1 MKNFFRILILS
12 MFVPFAYALNLE
24 TGDLGDDLGG
34 GIEQIVKDE
43 GQQDGESNRPVVR
56 PVKPIIEPDQ
66 SENGKPQESDASKP
80 KEPVTTKPIK
90 PVEPEEPVGKKP
102 SQTVSVTPEKPSG
115 QPGGTVSH
123 PGGGQQ
129 TGIGHDQQIENV
141 IGQIDALVNLWDHT
155 RSNLNAENR
164 DCKKDQVDEL
174 VDTLKSISS
183 NIDTLNKKLPI
194 VNNNKDSIGDCLD
207 KPKKD
212 YAACFQELPRSVVP
226 ALAAVSNSEQGIMK
240 NVVSFSKQLD
250 IATTIPAPEVEQ
262 VTDEVSIVTNFDA
275 TAIIDQLKEISKKLY
290 SSAVDCRTSQS
301 IGIILGSVF
310 GSVGGILLIV
320 AAVMLFLREKAN
332 KKDKPAEKQP
342 EEKDEPANDDD
353 DGDDKGPEE
362 KAPEQG
368 SKDQPAEKQPEDK
381 KPVTKEEEGTQSESE
396 KKETGTQTEGTDVK
410 PYAEKVDVSDFLL
423 DLNSV
428 AVENDLEF
436 DPADWKE
443 DGKEI
448 ILDLHKQATDLTVEA
463 LRVKYNTDKA
473 ARDNMLANAKDLT
486 NKARNLQKVYDAF
499 VELSNKEQ
507 AEYIKNATDKIN
519 FEATV
524 KSITNAIE
532 VKNDK
537 DIPQSIKNEINN
549 LQEDDRIYLKL
560 SDDYGNSQIVEV
572 ERTEDGFETKL
583 HEYIMEEHLT
593 SINITSDIEAFVKAK
608 AQAAAQESTD
618 KTPVTQPE
626 KTPAKETAA
635 QKEAERKAA
644 EEAKLDFKKATR
656 ELQEAIESGKYE
668 KINTEVAD
676 AIKGELAKLTGD
688 VTSTEFAFKDGAN
701 TEVITVL
708 KNSDGSLSVLPEPF
722 RSSSAGQS
730 INITP
735 EVAAVKAEEATI
747 SGEQTGLGSYADLT
761 TLSLSGL
768 EQASVNGKST
778 VISKLENIA
787 EQLAAK
793 AKAGEVTFADF
804 KSVVSSQ
811 FEGIDL
817 GEKFATEW
825 NNLRNETN
833 VEAYDRV
840 GERLPTV
847 ETGDTGYVVSMPDIL
862 GHGL

>member
-56 PVKPIIEPDQ
+56 PVEPDQ

-240 NVVSFSKQLD
+240 DVVSFSTQLD

-332 KKDKPAEKQP
+332 KKDKPAGKQP
-342 EEKDEPANDDD
+342 EEKDEPANDD
-353 DGDDKGPEE
+353 GDDKKPEE
-362 KAPEQG
+362 KAPEQDP
-368 SKDQPAEKQPEDK
+368 KDQPAEKQPEDK
-381 KPVTKEEEGTQSESE
+381 KPVTKEEGTQSESG
-396 KKETGTQTEGTDVK
+396 KKEAGTQTEDMTEERFNEFTSDLVSVGGEDEENYDIEGSFESATEYDDLFNSAIKVLRKEAGEALLNALSVVK
-410 PYAEKVDVSDFLL
+410 KDPAKSAALKQENKDILAKVKELQQDYEKFKAMDQGDKEEYMEEWSKNFSDYPDFEKVINDVAAKIEGGNVPSEMKDVITGLTKDGNTVFIKLKADIFTRVIEVYNEEGKIVVDTTPVVTL
-423 DLNSV
+423 AEREDIGT
-428 AVENDLEF
+428 AVDVT
-436 DPADWKE
+436 
-443 DGKEI
+443 
-448 ILDLHKQATDLTVEA
+448 KQ
-463 LRVKYNTDKA
+463 
-473 ARDNMLANAKDLT
+473 
-486 NKARNLQKVYDAF
+486 
-499 VELSNKEQ
+499 
-507 AEYIKNATDKIN
+507 
-519 FEATV
+519 FEAV
-524 KSITNAIE
+524 
-532 VKNDK
+532 
-537 DIPQSIKNEINN
+537 
-549 LQEDDRIYLKL
+549 
-560 SDDYGNSQIVEV
+560 
-572 ERTEDGFETKL
+572 
-583 HEYIMEEHLT
+583 
-593 SINITSDIEAFVKAK
+593 
-608 AQAAAQESTD
+608 QAAAQEPTD
-618 KTPVTQPE
+618 KKPVIQPE
-626 KTPAKETAA
+626 KTPKETAA
-635 QKEAERKAA
+635 QKEADRKAA
-644 EEAKLDFKKATR
+644 LEAKLDFKRAYENIEKAIN
-656 ELQEAIESGKYE
+656 LNKLDNLAPDVMEAIESKIKDLTEGGSVEIQFSDGTNYHSIEITKE
-668 KINTEVAD
+668 GEGFRASSDFGRPPNIFNNQNKINITSEVAD
-676 AIKGELAKLTGD
+676 I
-688 VTSTEFAFKDGAN
+688 
-701 TEVITVL
+701 
-708 KNSDGSLSVLPEPF
+708 
-722 RSSSAGQS
+722 
-730 INITP
+730 
-735 EVAAVKAEEATI
+735 KAEEAT
-747 SGEQTGLGSYADLT
+747 TPVAKGLGSYADLT

-787 EQLAAK
+787 EQLAEK

-833 VEAYDRV
+833 VEAYDGV